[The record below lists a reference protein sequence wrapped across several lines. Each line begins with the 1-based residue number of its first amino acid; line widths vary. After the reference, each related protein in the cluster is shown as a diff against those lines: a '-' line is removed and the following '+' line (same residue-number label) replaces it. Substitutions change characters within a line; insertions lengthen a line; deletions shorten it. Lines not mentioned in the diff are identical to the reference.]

1 MGFEI
6 TERAGSWL
14 ELLSVGR
21 SSADDPEHQFEIINS
36 LSLQKTKPWEVCKGE
51 TD

>member
-1 MGFEI
+1 MEFEI

-14 ELLSVGR
+14 QLPYVGR

-36 LSLQKTKPWEVCKGE
+36 FPLQKAKSWEVCSGE